1 MHNLSHN
8 IGKWIIFIFSENFF
22 SLVKFRIVVFCITEH
37 ANLSIFSADKFTNL
51 GHFANSAVCCRL
63 LRFSPSNFAFMIRKM
78 PLFLLSI
85 IRTISLIVLKEFR
98 LFCDFKIF
106 DVVKVLFWRNIG
118 SCHLSSRNVNKVT
131 LFARSNAI
139 GCIMLIGGRGGRR
152 IIAYICLVSVQ

>member
-8 IGKWIIFIFSENFF
+8 IGKWIIFSENFF
-22 SLVKFRIVVFCITEH
+22 SLVKFRICLNVIVVFCITEH

-63 LRFSPSNFAFMIRKM
+63 LRSSPSNFAFMIRKM

-118 SCHLSSRNVNKVT
+118 SCHLSSRNVACNT
-131 LFARSNAI
+131 THTSFNRCTRTYSN
-139 GCIMLIGGRGGRR
+139 GVNYG
-152 IIAYICLVSVQ
+152 SKN